1 METRE
6 GREEREEREEREF
19 LLLPLPYL
27 YCHMTG
33 TGVRVGEVGKERK
46 EIRNGEWKGERE
58 RK

>member
-6 GREEREEREEREF
+6 GKEEREEREF

-27 YCHMTG
+27 YRHMTG

>member
-6 GREEREEREEREF
+6 GKEEREEREF

-27 YCHMTG
+27 YRHITG